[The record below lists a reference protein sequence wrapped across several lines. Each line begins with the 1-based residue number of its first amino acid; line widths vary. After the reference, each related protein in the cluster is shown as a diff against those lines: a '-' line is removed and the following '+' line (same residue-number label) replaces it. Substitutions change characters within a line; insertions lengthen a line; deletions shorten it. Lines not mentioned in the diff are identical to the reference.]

1 MAAATRTTAA
11 TAATAATATTGS
23 VVALGERALVEPYA
37 LAGAVVRPA
46 ETPGDVIAAWRALP
60 ADTLVVLLTQRAA
73 QVLADA
79 PTAPSAS
86 GGRGG
91 LLNAAGGSPGPMTV
105 VLPGNAP

>member
-1 MAAATRTTAA
+1 
-11 TAATAATATTGS
+11 
-23 VVALGERALVEPYA
+23 VALGERALVEPYA